1 MDQASKSEILARLQG
16 VFRRVFDEDSIVLTP
31 QTTASDIPE
40 WDSLN
45 QIKII
50 LECEREFKIRLRPR
64 EINALENVNEMVEH
78 LAKAV
83 SRQQGNG

>member
-1 MDQASKSEILARLQG
+1 MNQISKAEILARLQR
-16 VFRRVFDEDSIVLTP
+16 VFRQVFDDESIILKP
-31 QTTASDIPE
+31 ETTASDIPD

-64 EINALENVNEMVEH
+64 EINALENVDEMVEH
-78 LAKAV
+78 LVKAL